1 MELVISRTFIDFISI
16 VYLTYCF
23 TLSHVHNGT
32 YGREIC
38 FKSIKRSQSYH
49 EKKISD
55 HITRNCTIETLRRNI
70 TQYK

>member
-38 FKSIKRSQSYH
+38 FKSIKRSQGYH
-49 EKKISD
+49 GKKK
-55 HITRNCTIETLRRNI
+55 LRPHNKKLHNRNI
-70 TQYK
+70 KKKHNPI